1 MPGTGG
7 SSARSGRSAPGAC
20 DNGADMKESVVRD
33 LIAGN
38 LARLVGGG
46 LQGILPDP
54 FSARPVKAQ
63 GLYLVQSPVVLSQLA
78 LSPVSQILA
87 FLSMETDS
95 MVRLGK
101 RLLPNKPKDESLKV
115 VVSANA
121 EILNFTTSRL
131 AWLLS
136 KLENT
141 RETEIS
147 PPRVGNFSGHRA
159 FRIRA
164 EEGVFCEFECAPL
177 RLAFRLA
184 CCVQSI
190 A

>member
-1 MPGTGG
+1 
-7 SSARSGRSAPGAC
+7 
-20 DNGADMKESVVRD
+20 MKESVVRD

-38 LARLVGGG
+38 LARLVGAS
-46 LQGILPDP
+46 LQGVLPDP
-54 FSARPVKAQ
+54 FAARSVKSE

-78 LSPVSQILA
+78 LSPVSQILS

-101 RLLPNKPKDESLKV
+101 RMLPGKPKEEALKL

-136 KLENT
+136 KLENS
-141 RETEIS
+141 RDTEIS
-147 PPRVGNFSGHRA
+147 PPKVGNFTGPRA

-164 EEGVFCEFECAPL
+164 EEGVFYEFECAPQ
-177 RLAFRLA
+177 RLAFRFA

>member
-1 MPGTGG
+1 
-7 SSARSGRSAPGAC
+7 
-20 DNGADMKESVVRD
+20 MKESVVRD

-38 LARLVGGG
+38 LARLVGAG
-46 LQGILPDP
+46 LQGVLPDA
-54 FSARPVKAQ
+54 FAARSVKTE

-78 LSPVSQILA
+78 LSPVSQILS

-101 RLLPNKPKDESLKV
+101 RMVPNMPKDESLKL

-121 EILNFTTSRL
+121 EILNYTTSRL

-147 PPRVGNFSGHRA
+147 PPKVGNFSGLRA
-159 FRIRA
+159 YRIRA
-164 EEGVFCEFECAPL
+164 EEGVIYEFECPPQ
-177 RLAFRLA
+177 RLSFRFA

>member
-1 MPGTGG
+1 
-7 SSARSGRSAPGAC
+7 
-20 DNGADMKESVVRD
+20 MKESVVRD

-38 LARLVGGG
+38 LARLVGAS
-46 LQGILPDP
+46 LQGVLPDA
-54 FSARPVKAQ
+54 FAARPLKSE

-78 LSPVSQILA
+78 LSPASQILS
-87 FLSMETDS
+87 FFSMETDS

-101 RLLPNKPKDESLKV
+101 RMVPNMPKEESLKL

-121 EILNFTTSRL
+121 EILNYTTSRL

-136 KLENT
+136 KLENS
-141 RETEIS
+141 RDTEIS
-147 PPRVGNFSGHRA
+147 PPKVGNFSGLRA
-159 FRIRA
+159 YRIRA
-164 EEGVFCEFECAPL
+164 EEGVFYEFECPPQ
-177 RLAFRLA
+177 RLSFRFA